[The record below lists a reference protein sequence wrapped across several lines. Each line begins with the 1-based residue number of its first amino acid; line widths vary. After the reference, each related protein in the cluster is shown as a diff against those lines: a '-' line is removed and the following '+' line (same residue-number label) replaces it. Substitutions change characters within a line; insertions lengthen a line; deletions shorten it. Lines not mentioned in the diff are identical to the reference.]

1 MKKDELFT
9 VLDTVAK
16 GIADTF
22 GPSCETLIH
31 DLDTL
36 SHPILAIYNG
46 HVSGRTVGSTTS
58 IKDGSPASYDLDLQK
73 LQSPHVNMLAA
84 EDNKLLKSTT
94 LPFFAEDGVLGLGIN
109 FDFTAFQQAEQAIKA
124 LTAFN
129 GFLYEDLRL
138 HQMPQIDSLFQ
149 EAIKGFDK
157 PPQALGKQE
166 RLTLLTRLS
175 SNHFFEQQKA
185 IPYLSEQLGV
195 SRYTI
200 YKNLKEIEP
209 T

>member
-9 VLDTVAK
+9 VLDAVAK

-22 GPSCETLIH
+22 GPNCETLIH

-46 HVSGRTVGSTTS
+46 QVTGRTVGSTTS
-58 IKDGSPASYDLDLQK
+58 IKDGAPASYDLDLQK
-73 LQSPHVNMLAA
+73 LQSSHINMLAA
-84 EDNKLLKSTT
+84 EDDKFLKSTT
-94 LPFFAEDGVLGLGIN
+94 IPLFAEDGVLGLGIN

-124 LTAFN
+124 LTAFS

-138 HQMPQIDSLFQ
+138 QQMPQIDSLFQ
-149 EAIKGFDK
+149 EAIGGFDK
-157 PPQALGKQE
+157 APGELSKQE
-166 RLTLLTRLS
+166 RLILLTRLS
-175 SNHFFEQQKA
+175 ANHFFEQQKA

-200 YKNLKEIEP
+200 YKNLKELGVD
-209 T
+209 